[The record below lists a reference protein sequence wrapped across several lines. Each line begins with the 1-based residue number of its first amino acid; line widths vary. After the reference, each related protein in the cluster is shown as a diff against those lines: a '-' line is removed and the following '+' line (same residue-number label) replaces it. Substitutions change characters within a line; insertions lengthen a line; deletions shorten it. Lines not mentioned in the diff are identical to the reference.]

1 MPARSRHCRMERAGI
16 VPLAGAD
23 AGCGNAIAIG
33 TVGKAPER
41 DEIEPGYLPVR
52 QSPFDLRAIGRGFIL
67 FMKPFSAWREAFSMR
82 LTKLLEDEA

>member
-23 AGCGNAIAIG
+23 AGCGDAIG

-52 QSPFDLRAIGRGFIL
+52 QSPFDLRAIGRGFML
-67 FMKPFSAWREAFSMR
+67 FMKPFSFLGEAFSMR
-82 LTKLLEDEA
+82 LTKLLEDEI

>member
-1 MPARSRHCRMERAGI
+1 MMERSGI

-23 AGCGNAIAIG
+23 ADHGDVIG

-41 DEIEPGYLPVR
+41 NEIEPGYLPVR

-67 FMKPFSAWREAFSMR
+67 FMKPFSFWER
-82 LTKLLEDEA
+82 LFLCA

>member
-1 MPARSRHCRMERAGI
+1 MPARSRHCMMERAGMM
-16 VPLAGAD
+16 PLAGANTGRSD
-23 AGCGNAIAIG
+23 AAG
-33 TVGKAPER
+33 TAGKAPER

-82 LTKLLEDEA
+82 LTKFLEDEA